1 MLRLHELIK
10 VKQFERYFTQNVKN
24 RSRIILRLW
33 ADHCEYIVAQRFR
46 RGQQMLCLYRR
57 LWDER
62 AFRGIIQQFR
72 KQVNLSKYELCLA
85 NALSSAHAISIYVT
99 FSGRYYS
106 AVTVLRLCKHN

>member
-10 VKQFERYFTQNVKN
+10 VKRFDRYFTQNVKN

-72 KQVNLSKYELCLA
+72 KQVNCAIVLNFVQQYCLIT
-85 NALSSAHAISIYVT
+85 STCYFH
-99 FSGRYYS
+99 
-106 AVTVLRLCKHN
+106 LRNV